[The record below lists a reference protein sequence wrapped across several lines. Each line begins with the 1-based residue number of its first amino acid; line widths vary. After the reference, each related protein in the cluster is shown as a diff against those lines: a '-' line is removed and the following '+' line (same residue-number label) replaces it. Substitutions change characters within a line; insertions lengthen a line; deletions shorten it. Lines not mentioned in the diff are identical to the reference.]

1 MAFDGITVANIT
13 AELNKTLLGGRIYK
27 IAQPESDE
35 LLLTIKNNGSQYRLL
50 LSADASLPLVYLTET
65 NKPSPMTAPGFCMLL
80 RKHLQNARIV
90 GITQPGLERIIHLE
104 LEHLNE
110 LGDVCRKKLIVEIM
124 GKHSNIIFCDDRD
137 KIIDSIK
144 HISGMVSSV
153 REVLPGR
160 DYFIPRTQNKW
171 NPLRFCAQYN
181 NMSTEY
187 IADNPAVCSPDQLT
201 GEASKMTTASAF
213 TTQDENFGSLSYVNF
228 REHMQEKPMAIYKAL
243 YSTYTGLSPIIA
255 QEICYRAGV
264 DGDMP
269 ANVLEENALH
279 TLYDTL
285 TDIMSQILDG
295 TFAPSIIYNGR
306 EPIEFAALPLTLYAD
321 KTVKSFDSI
330 STVLAQYFAE
340 RSILTRIRQKSVDL
354 RKIVQTALERNVKKY
369 DLQMK
374 QMKDTEKRDKYKV
387 YGELINTYGYNIEPD
402 ARSMEALNYYTGET
416 VTIPL
421 DNTLTPQE
429 NAQKYFDKYGKL
441 KRTYEALSEL
451 TVQVKE
457 EIEHLES
464 ILTALDIAQ
473 QEEDLVQI
481 KEELIE
487 SGYIRRKGGTKKAK
501 VTSRPF
507 HYISSDGFHMY
518 VGKNNYQNDEL
529 TFKFATGND
538 WWFHAKQKAGSHV
551 IVKTEGQE
559 LPDRTF
565 EEAARLAAY
574 YSKGREQ
581 NKVEIDYIQKKHV
594 KKPAGAK
601 PGFVVYYTNYSM
613 AIDSDISGIE
623 QIGS

>member
-1 MAFDGITVANIT
+1 MAFDGITIANIT
-13 AELNKTLLGGRIYK
+13 KELRDTLLGGRIYK

-35 LLLTIKNNGSQYRLL
+35 LLLTVKNNGAQYRLL
-50 LSADASLPLVYLTET
+50 LSADASLPLVYLTDA

-80 RKHLQNARIV
+80 RKHLQNARIT

-110 LGDVCRKKLIVEIM
+110 LGDLCRKKLIVEIM
-124 GKHSNIIFCDDRD
+124 GKHSNIIFCDDQD

-160 DYFIPRTQNKW
+160 DYFIPQTQEKQN
-171 NPLRFCAQYN
+171 LL
-181 NMSTEY
+181 S
-187 IADNPAVCSPDQLT
+187 D
-201 GEASKMTTASAF
+201 
-213 TTQDENFGSLSYVNF
+213 LSYVNF
-228 REHMQEKPMAIYKAL
+228 CEHMQAKPMPLYKAL
-243 YSTYTGLSPIIA
+243 YSSYTGLSPIMA
-255 QEICYRAGV
+255 QEICYRAHV
-264 DGDMP
+264 DSDMP
-269 ANVLEENALH
+269 ANVLDEDTLH
-279 TLYDTL
+279 ALYDTL
-285 TDIMSQILDG
+285 TAMMVQIVDG
-295 TFAPSIIYNGR
+295 AFSPVIIYDGR
-306 EPIEFAALPLTLYAD
+306 EPVEFAALPLTLYAD
-321 KTVKSFDSI
+321 KTVKTFDSI
-330 STVLAQYFAE
+330 SAVLQQYYAE
-340 RSILTRIRQKSVDL
+340 RSMVARIRQKSVDL

-369 DLQMK
+369 DLQMR

-387 YGELINTYGYNIEPD
+387 YGELLNTYGYNVESG
-402 ARSMEALNYYTGET
+402 AKSMEALNYYTNET
-416 VTIPL
+416 ITIPL
-421 DNTLTPQE
+421 DDTLTPQE
-429 NAQKYFDKYGKL
+429 NAKKYFDKYGKM

-451 TVQVKE
+451 TVEVKE

-464 ILTALDIAQ
+464 ILAALDIAQ

-501 VTSRPF
+501 VTSKPF

-551 IVKTEGQE
+551 IVKTEGKE

-623 QIGS
+623 MA